1 MHSPNRHSLVNGLAR
16 GLAIGLAL
24 AASGAAHAA
33 AAPTAAQ
40 RAESQR
46 IDTLEQRL
54 AQSQKL
60 IEQLGAEVHALE
72 AQLAQQAAA
81 KPPTAPVAAP
91 AAAADEAARLANVEH
106 QVEQITSSANNA
118 HGDDRGLPL
127 HGFIDVGAG
136 NHNPLSPADKG
147 VAVGSVDFYLAPQLG
162 EHTRGLVELNFEVG
176 EEGGVG
182 VDLERTQ
189 LGYQFG
195 NTGTLWL
202 GRFHTPYGYWNT
214 AFHHGMQIATS
225 LRRPRFLAFEDQGGI
240 LPAHST
246 GLWFTGNK
254 RVGEG
259 KLAFDFY
266 VTNAQVIEDGVLDM
280 RQAGNADGQVTLGGR
295 LSFQPG
301 SLESLQV
308 GVSALSG
315 RIEDATNPG
324 NDTHMNMLGL
334 HANWDSDAWEGLAE
348 LYLFRD
354 ESLLGGGT
362 HSSNAGYAQLGYR
375 AGRYTPYARYER
387 TSLDQT
393 DGYFIGQASG
403 KSYHREALGF
413 RYDIDL
419 KSALKLEL
427 ADTHN
432 TDGTL
437 LRPDDSYGD
446 VLLQYAVR
454 F

>member
-1 MHSPNRHSLVNGLAR
+1 MHAPKRLSFAF
-16 GLAIGLAL
+16 GLAL
-24 AASGAAHAA
+24 AAAGMAQ
-33 AAPTAAQ
+33 AAPAPSA
-40 RAESQR
+40 SQR
-46 IDTLEQRL
+46 IDSLEQRL

-60 IEQLGAEVHALE
+60 IEQLGAEVHALQ
-72 AQLAQQAAA
+72 AQIAQQAAA
-81 KPPTAPVAAP
+81 RP
-91 AAAADEAARLANVEH
+91 AAAAAAEPAPPAAADQSERLASVEH
-106 QVEQITSSANNA
+106 QVEQITASSNSA
-118 HGDDRGLPL
+118 HGEDRGLPL
-127 HGFIDVGAG
+127 HGFADVGVG
-136 NHNPLSPADKG
+136 NHNPLTPANKG
-147 VAVGSVDFYLAPQLG
+147 AAVGSVDFYLAPQLG

-176 EEGGVG
+176 EDGGVG

-246 GLWFTGNK
+246 GVWFTGNQ
-254 RVGEG
+254 RTGAG
-259 KLAFDFY
+259 KLGYDLY
-266 VTNAQVIEDGVLDM
+266 VTNAQAIDGGVLDM
-280 RQAGNADGQVTLGGR
+280 RQAGNADGQVTVGGR
-295 LSFQPG
+295 LSFQPS
-301 SLESLQV
+301 SLDSLQV

-315 RIEDATNPG
+315 RIEDAIDPA
-324 NDTHMNMLGL
+324 NDTRLNVFAL
-334 HANWDSDAWEGLAE
+334 HADWDSDALEALAE
-348 LYLFRD
+348 VYFFRD
-354 ESLLGGGT
+354 EALPGGGS
-362 HSSNAGYAQLGYR
+362 HSSTAGYLQLGYR

-387 TSLDQT
+387 TALDQA
-393 DGYFIGQASG
+393 DGYFAAQLSG
-403 KSYHREALGF
+403 ASYHREALGL

-427 ADTHN
+427 AQTHN

-437 LRPDDSYGD
+437 ARPDGSYGD
-446 VLLQYAVR
+446 ALLQYAVR

>member
-1 MHSPNRHSLVNGLAR
+1 MHAPKRLSI
-16 GLAIGLAL
+16 AIGFAL
-24 AASGAAHAA
+24 AAAGMAQ
-33 AAPTAAQ
+33 AAPAPSATQ
-40 RAESQR
+40 RV
-46 IDTLEQRL
+46 DLLEQRL

-60 IEQLGAEVHALE
+60 IEQLAAEVHALE
-72 AQLAQQAAA
+72 AQLAQQSAAR
-81 KPPTAPVAAP
+81 PAPAP
-91 AAAADEAARLANVEH
+91 AAAPPAADQAERLAS
-106 QVEQITSSANNA
+106 VEQELQQITASANNA
-118 HGDDRGLPL
+118 GREDHGLPL
-127 HGFIDVGAG
+127 HGFIDVGVG
-136 NHNPLSPADKG
+136 NHNPLTPDDKG

-176 EEGGVG
+176 EDGGVG

-195 NTGTLWL
+195 NAGTLWL

-214 AFHHGMQIATS
+214 AFHHGQQISTT

-246 GLWFTGNK
+246 GIWFTGSE
-254 RVGEG
+254 RMAGG
-259 KLAFDFY
+259 RLGYDFY
-266 VTNAQVIEDGVLDM
+266 VTNAQEIVDGVLDM
-280 RQAGNADGQVTLGGR
+280 RQAGNADGQVTVGGR
-295 LSFQPG
+295 LSYQPG
-301 SLESLQV
+301 SLDSLQL

-315 RIEDATNPG
+315 RIEDTTNPA
-324 NDTHMNMLGL
+324 NDTRLNVLGL
-334 HANWDSDAWEGLAE
+334 HATWDSDAWEALAE
-348 LYLFRD
+348 LYLFRN
-354 ESLLGGGT
+354 EALLGGGT
-362 HSSNAGYAQLGYR
+362 HSSNAGYGQLGYR

-387 TSLDQT
+387 TALDQA

-403 KSYHREALGF
+403 RSYHREALGV

-427 ADTHN
+427 ADTHF

-437 LRPDDSYGD
+437 LRPDESYGD

>member
-1 MHSPNRHSLVNGLAR
+1 MHAPKRLTI
-16 GLAIGLAL
+16 AIGLAL
-24 AASGAAHAA
+24 AAAAVAPA
-33 AAPTAAQ
+33 TAAPNADHGAN
-40 RAESQR
+40 QR

-60 IEQLGAEVHALE
+60 IEQLGAEVHALQ
-72 AQLAQQAAA
+72 AQIAQQAAA
-81 KPPTAPVAAP
+81 RP
-91 AAAADEAARLANVEH
+91 AAAAAAEPAPPAAADQSERLASVEH

-136 NHNPLSPADKG
+136 NHNPLSPDVKG

-214 AFHHGMQIATS
+214 AFHHGTQIATS

-246 GLWFTGNK
+246 GIWFTGNK
-254 RVGEG
+254 RVGDG
-259 KLAFDFY
+259 KLGYDVY
-266 VTNAQVIEDGVLDM
+266 VTNAQTIEGGVLDM

-295 LSFQPG
+295 LSYQPG

-315 RIEDATNPG
+315 RIEDPTNPA
-324 NDTHMNMLGL
+324 NDTHMNVLGL

-348 LYLFRD
+348 LYLFRN
-354 ESLLGGGT
+354 EALLGGGT

-403 KSYHREALGF
+403 RSYHREALGF

-432 TDGTL
+432 TDARL
-437 LRPDDSYGD
+437 LQPVDSYGD